1 MTTPRP
7 PATGPFLRDLAAHLV
22 NLDLVRWNPNG
33 AAYTGPT
40 TLPALFFETLPPQPD
55 HAISLASYND
65 DRSRDRDSP
74 DFYIQLRGRAPGR
87 DPLATHALMDRIFEA
102 LDDEEKPPTPPTS
115 CGGQQR
121 YCSAYATSADLY
133 SRTATTGSADLTVTP
148 SPSTPHR
155 RHTP

>member
-102 LDDEEKPPTPPTS
+102 LDDEEKPPNSSHILWGTTKVLLCLRHIRGPLLTD
-115 CGGQQR
+115 GNNR
-121 YCSAYATSADLY
+121 F
-133 SRTATTGSADLTVTP
+133 SRPDSYTITVNP
-148 SPSTPHR
+148 S
-155 RHTP
+155 